1 MNVLTTRKR
10 FASMK
15 TCGWII
21 TSGIPF
27 VFQVLILGSRITPP
41 LCRSYIRLIS
51 LKNDADFSLATPR
64 RIWFGI
70 FCKALFDG
78 CQDPSYDLE

>member
-21 TSGIPF
+21 SSEIPF

-41 LCRSYIRLIS
+41 FWSLVEQLRSVFG
-51 LKNDADFSLATPR
+51 LKFSV
-64 RIWFGI
+64 
-70 FCKALFDG
+70 KLFLTVVKIHRSTLNKRMYQMV
-78 CQDPSYDLE
+78 CTHV